1 MKHCLYFV
9 YRCADRQDCSNH
21 GLSSRVPSAYLFWDC
36 TEDEAIAYCEQHNIN
51 PNLQFII
58 VPRTL
63 WGEDHSYAEPLVKP
77 EGSFAQT
84 NGGNFL
90 YTSGTAFKFR
100 GETTGRPIP
109 IHDRF
114 DDWDTFNSMC
124 I

>member
-9 YRCADRQDCSNH
+9 YRCADRQDCTNN
-21 GLSSRVPSAYLFWDC
+21 GLSSRVPQGYLFWDC
-36 TEDEAIAYCEQHNIN
+36 TDTAAICYCLEHGLD
-51 PNLQFII
+51 PEKQFII
-58 VPRTL
+58 VERDL

-77 EGSFAQT
+77 EGMAQT
-84 NGGNFL
+84 FGGNYL
-90 YTSGTAFKFR
+90 ATSGTAFKFR

-114 DDWDTFNSMC
+114 DDWDTFHSMS